1 MTLVNRV
8 GFALLLSFFTGSL
21 FALDLELTQGINSA
35 LPIGVGSF
43 GYDNTGKEL
52 AAIVKND
59 LTLSGQFRVIS
70 EPMGLLPGQEGIALW
85 RHVGADNVVTG
96 QVKSL
101 GQNRYEVTFSLVD
114 AVAGGRLLFS
124 KTFQAGSAEM
134 RPLAHHISD
143 LVYEK
148 LMGERG
154 VFSTRIAY
162 ILVQRSGD
170 TTRHSLEVADFD
182 GYNPRS
188 LLVSNEPI
196 MSPAWSPD
204 GQQIAYVSFEKKK
217 AQVFTVNVAT
227 GQRRL
232 ISSFTGINQAPAW
245 SPDGRQLAIVL
256 SKTGSAKIYLV
267 DLSSG
272 NLKQITFGEAIDTE
286 PSFAPDGRSLLF
298 TSGRGG
304 APQIYNLSLQDGRI
318 QRITYI
324 GNYNARASYTP
335 DQKHIVMLHRE
346 DKGFNIAVQDL
357 DSARVNAVTFEAA
370 DESPSVS
377 PNGHLILYATH
388 ENYQGVLGVVSL
400 DGRIHMRLPS
410 RVGDVQEP
418 AWSPFLG

>member
-1 MTLVNRV
+1 MLSL
-8 GFALLLSFFTGSL
+8 FAGTL

-35 LPIGVGSF
+35 LPLGVGSF
-43 GYDNTGKEL
+43 GYDNTSKEI
-52 AAIVKND
+52 AAIIKND

-70 EPMGLLPGQEGIALW
+70 EPMGLAGGQEGVALW
-85 RHVGADNVVTG
+85 RHVGADNVVAG
-96 QVKSL
+96 QVSSI
-101 GQNRYEVTFSLVD
+101 GQNRYEVSFTLVD
-114 AVAGGRLLFS
+114 TVQQGRLIFS
-124 KTFQAGSAEM
+124 KTFQVGGSEM

-170 TTRHSLEVADFD
+170 KTRHSLEVADFD
-182 GYNPRS
+182 GYNPKS

-204 GQQIAYVSFEKKK
+204 GQKIAYVSFEKKK
-217 AQVFTVNVAT
+217 AQVFTVDVAT
-227 GQRRL
+227 GHRRL

-245 SPDGRQLAIVL
+245 SRDGRQLAVVL
-256 SKTGSAKIYLV
+256 SKSGSAKIYLI

-272 NLKQITFGEAIDTE
+272 SLKQITFGNAIDTE
-286 PSFAPDGRSLLF
+286 PSFAPDGRSLIF

-304 APQIYNLSLQDGRI
+304 SPQIYSLTLQDGRI
-318 QRITYI
+318 QRLTYD

-346 DKGFNIAVQDL
+346 NTRFNIAVQDV
-357 DSARVNAVTFEAA
+357 DSGRINAITFEAS

-377 PNGHLILYATH
+377 PNGRLILYATH
-388 ENYQGVLGVVSL
+388 EHDQGVLGVVSL
-400 DGRIHMRLPS
+400 DGRIHMRIPS
-410 RVGDVQEP
+410 REGDVQEP